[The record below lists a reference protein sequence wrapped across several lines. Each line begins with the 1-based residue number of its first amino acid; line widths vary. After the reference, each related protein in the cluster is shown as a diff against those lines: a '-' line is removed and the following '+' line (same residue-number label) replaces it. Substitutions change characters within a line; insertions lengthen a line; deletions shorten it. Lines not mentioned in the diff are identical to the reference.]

1 VKTQKKRSI
10 IDILFLCKDGKY
22 VYFQFP
28 NAPLLVAI
36 LAYVL
41 KLAIPAQPYNNLLN
55 IVFNIAII
63 IWAVLEI
70 FWGVNNFRRIF
81 GATILGFILFGLILR

>member
-1 VKTQKKRSI
+1 MKTQKKRSI

-41 KLAIPAQPYNNLLN
+41 KLAIPAQPYNNY
-55 IVFNIAII
+55 FNLAFNAAII
-63 IWAVLEI
+63 IWAILEVL
-70 FWGVNNFRRIF
+70 WGVNLFRRIF
-81 GATILGFILFGLILR
+81 GAVVLAFILFGLIIG